1 MKHYNRNMATCLAA
15 FFFKIVDT
23 RSFRHKAL
31 SSVENSVAAALC
43 QQLTTGLLRIALL
56 QLCVDNLRQAC

>member
-43 QQLTTGLLRIALL
+43 QQLATGLLKTAL
-56 QLCVDNLRQAC
+56 